1 MPTTPTLRP
10 RAVLCACSVVTAL
23 TWGDVA
29 TAGVEVFTIA
39 GEPVVNAPDSAVVIE
54 LDAPA
59 RLDAR
64 LSHGLPNDPD
74 RAKQVLQSRMEG
86 PEWQATLQRYNQVYT
101 GLARAWMLGVEQVPA
116 VVVDGQYVVYGE
128 HDVAAALAEIEQARE
143 GGQ

>member
-1 MPTTPTLRP
+1 MPISLLRP
-10 RAVLCACSVVTAL
+10 RAALSACCVVTAL
-23 TWGDVA
+23 MWDGVA
-29 TAGVEVFTIA
+29 SAGVEVFTLA

-64 LSHGLPNDPD
+64 LSQGLSSDPD
-74 RAKQVLQSRMEG
+74 RAQRILQSRMGGAEG
-86 PEWQATLQRYNQVYT
+86 QATLQRYHRVYT
-101 GLARAWMLGVEQVPA
+101 GLARAWMLGIEKVPA

-143 GGQ
+143 DGP